1 MADFYI
7 RGKVCICAL
16 RNRTPQPMAFGSMHS
31 ASLSPLCGN
40 LHKTNGVT
48 AKVTPFVSSFCM
60 MNNRPASGLSLPNG

>member
-1 MADFYI
+1 
-7 RGKVCICAL
+7 
-16 RNRTPQPMAFGSMHS
+16 MAFGSMHS